1 MTLREVV
8 AFPAELAA
16 AYARNEATRA
26 SVLEVQRRRLAR
38 LVDVARTTRA
48 YRGLSSWE
56 AAPVV
61 DKPQLMARFDEFVVD
76 GAPRRDAAFSFLAR
90 GRPGE
95 LQGGRF
101 TVTTT
106 SGTTGEVGVFVV
118 DDASFA
124 RLRATVFARIFR
136 GQLRAEGFALLA
148 RRRYRLAFVVATGG
162 HTMTSV
168 MALRMPRVGRAF
180 ADVRTMSVDD
190 PLPRLVQELN
200 AAPPQLLHS
209 YSSVLEVLANEALHG
224 RLRIAPEIITAG
236 SEALTSTGR
245 ALIARA
251 FPTAA
256 LRETWGAT
264 EHVALASSCPLGHL
278 HVNEDAAVVEVVDA
292 DDRPVPAG
300 TWGDHVLVT
309 NLLNH
314 TQPLLRY
321 RLYDR
326 VCVDD
331 APCPCGAPFVRVHVE
346 GRTDDVLFLHDGAR
360 FQAHPPIPWETSLL
374 GTPGLVQFALVHEEQ
389 NHLRWLVVVDEDF
402 AADAVVNA
410 VSARVTRYLDE
421 HGLLPGVVFSIGVVA
436 ALPRHGKSRKVRQ
449 ITSRVAAPSSSV
461 PAATLRRAR
470 RSGATATTES

>member
-16 AYARNEATRA
+16 AYARNEASRDR
-26 SVLEVQRRRLAR
+26 VLDVQRARLAQ
-38 LVDVARTTRA
+38 LVEVARTTRA
-48 YRGLSSWE
+48 YRELSSFGS
-56 AAPVV
+56 ASAI
-61 DKPQLMARFDEFVVD
+61 DKQQLMERFDDHVVA
-76 GAPRRDAAFSFLAR
+76 GAPGRQRAFSFLSS
-90 GRPGE
+90 GRPGD
-95 LQGGRF
+95 LLDGRF

-148 RRRYRLAFVVATGG
+148 RRRYRLTFVVATGS

-168 MALRMPRVGRAF
+168 MALRMPRIGRAV
-180 ADVRTMSVDD
+180 ADVRTLSVDE
-190 PLPRLVQELN
+190 PLSQLVESLN

-209 YSSVLEVLANEALHG
+209 YSTVLEVLANEAIHG
-224 RLRIAPEIITAG
+224 RLKIAPEIVTAG
-236 SEALTSTGR
+236 SEALSPTGR
-245 ALIARA
+245 ALVARA
-251 FPTAA
+251 FPAAA

-292 DDRPVPAG
+292 DDRPVPPG

-321 RLYDR
+321 RLFDR

-331 APCPCGAPFVRVHVE
+331 APCPCGAPFVRVKVE
-346 GRTDDVLFLHDGAR
+346 GRTDDVIHLHDGER
-360 FQAHPPIPWETSLL
+360 FQAHPPIPWETALL

-389 NHLRWLVVVDEDF
+389 NHLRWLVVVDED
-402 AADAVVNA
+402 AAALEVVAA
-410 VSARVTRYLDE
+410 VSARVTRYLGE
-421 HGLLPGVVFSIGVVA
+421 HGLLPGVAFTVGVVT
-436 ALPRHGKSRKVRQ
+436 ALARHGKSRKVRQ
-449 ITSRVAAPSSSV
+449 ITSRVAPPSTSV
-461 PAATLRRAR
+461 PAATLRRRVAP
-470 RSGATATTES
+470 G

>member
-1 MTLREVV
+1 MTLRELV

-16 AYARNEATRA
+16 AYARNEVARA
-26 SVLEVQRRRLAR
+26 RVLDVQRQRLAQ

-48 YRGLSSWE
+48 YAGLSSSSS
-56 AAPVV
+56 APAI
-61 DKPQLMARFDEFVVD
+61 DKQQLMERFDDHVVP
-76 GAPRRDAAFSFLAR
+76 GAPRRETVFPFLSA

-95 LQGGRF
+95 LLDGRF
-101 TVTTT
+101 AVTTT

-148 RRRYRLAFVVATGG
+148 RRRYRLAFVVATGS

-180 ADVRTMSVDD
+180 ADVRTLSVDE
-190 PLPRLVQELN
+190 PLARLVEALN

-209 YSSVLEVLANEALHG
+209 YSTVLEVLANEALHG
-224 RLRIAPEIITAG
+224 RLRIEPEIVTAG
-236 SEALTSTGR
+236 SEALTPTGR

-256 LRETWGAT
+256 VRETWGAT

-278 HVNEDAAVVEVVDA
+278 HINEDAAVVEVVDA

-321 RLYDR
+321 RLFDR
-326 VCVDD
+326 VCVDETT
-331 APCPCGAPFVRVHVE
+331 CPCGAPFVRVQVE
-346 GRTDDVLFLHDGAR
+346 GRTDDVLYLHDGVR
-360 FQAHPPIPWETSLL
+360 FQSHPPIPWETALL

-389 NHLRWLVVVDEDF
+389 NHLRWLVVVDED
-402 AADAVVNA
+402 AVTDAVVAA

-421 HGLLPGVVFSIGVVA
+421 HGLLPGVVFSVGVVG

-449 ITSRVAAPSSSV
+449 ITSRVAPPASSV
-461 PAATLRRAR
+461 PAATLRRR
-470 RSGATATTES
+470 HGTG